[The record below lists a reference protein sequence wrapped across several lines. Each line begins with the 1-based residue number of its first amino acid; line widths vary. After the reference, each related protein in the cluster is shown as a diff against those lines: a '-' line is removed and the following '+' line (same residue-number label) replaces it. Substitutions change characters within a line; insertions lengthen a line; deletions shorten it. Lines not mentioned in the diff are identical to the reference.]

1 MIKITT
7 IESKL
12 MIAFFSI
19 ASLVVIVGIVG
30 IVNSLHIYT
39 TLNVVANS
47 ILPELL
53 TSNKIQSSVNKISSD
68 VVGFA
73 IVSPATKQ
81 LHQERLQQ
89 ITQDSNTLTA
99 LVDKLYKA
107 APDSKDSAEPYY
119 VLKHLTSEYSTIS
132 LQLINSKYNGMDEQ
146 SILNLISSA
155 DNIRN
160 EIDDIINKR
169 INTQNTHMQN
179 EIAKANDSIHA
190 QQQEII
196 ISSIVAF
203 LMSLIIGRYISLN
216 SIVKPL
222 SKLKQ
227 ATIQVAHGNFG
238 YIEQKGSIPSQG
250 NNNNNNNDYDE
261 IGELSLQFDNMRQML
276 NQRTRELES
285 SNKQLSSANEQLKV
299 NDKLQRDFI
308 NIAAHELKTPVEP
321 LLLGSEQLKD
331 ILPNNEIVSIVFR
344 SAKKLQTLSNTIL
357 DAARVESGTF
367 KVYREHVNIK
377 DIISDALEI
386 TNCCCTTSSC
396 NKVDNNDCTING
408 LNIINEIKDIFIDA
422 DKDRITQV
430 ISNLLN
436 NSMKSIEE
444 EQEQQEEEEEVERV
458 ISVVAQIRGNSE
470 LVVSVS
476 DNGKG
481 IDSEVMPRLFT
492 KFATKSFGGTGLG
505 LFISKSIVEA
515 HGGRMW
521 AENNTD
527 GKKGATFS
535 FSLPVVYHQ

>member
-1 MIKITT
+1 M
-7 IESKL
+7 L
-12 MIAFFSI
+12 F
-19 ASLVVIVGIVG
+19 
-30 IVNSLHIYT
+30 
-39 TLNVVANS
+39 
-47 ILPELL
+47 
-53 TSNKIQSSVNKISSD
+53 SVNKISSD

-107 APDSKDSAEPYY
+107 APDSKDSAEPYS
-119 VLKHLTSEYSTIS
+119 VLKHLTSEYFTIS
-132 LQLINSKYNGMDEQ
+132 LQLINSKYNGMNEQ
-146 SILNLISSA
+146 SILSLISSA

-160 EIDDIINKR
+160 EIDDIVNKR
-169 INTQNTHMQN
+169 INTQNTQIQN

-203 LMSLIIGRYISLN
+203 LMSLIIGRHISLN

-227 ATIQVAHGNFG
+227 ATIQVAYGNFG
-238 YIEQKGSIPSQG
+238 YVEQKGSIPLQS
-250 NNNNNNNDYDE
+250 NNEDYDE

-285 SNKQLSSANEQLKV
+285 SNKQLSLANEQLKV

-308 NIAAHELKTPVEP
+308 NIAAHELKTPVES

-331 ILPNNEIVSIVFR
+331 ILPNNEVLSIVIR
-344 SAKKLQTLSNTIL
+344 SAKKLQALSNTIL

-367 KVYREHVNIK
+367 KIYTERVNIK

-386 TNCCCTTSSC
+386 TNCCTASY
-396 NKVDNNDCTING
+396 NKGDNDYNIIG
-408 LNIINEIKDIFIDA
+408 LNIINEVKDIFIDA

-430 ISNLLN
+430 VSNLLN
-436 NSMKSIEE
+436 NSMKSIE
-444 EQEQQEEEEEVERV
+444 QEQQEEERV
-458 ISVVAQIRGNSE
+458 ISIVSQIRGNSE
-470 LVVSVS
+470 LVVSIS

-481 IDSEVMPRLFT
+481 IDSDALLHSE
-492 KFATKSFGGTGLG
+492 KSL
-505 LFISKSIVEA
+505 
-515 HGGRMW
+515 
-521 AENNTD
+521 
-527 GKKGATFS
+527 
-535 FSLPVVYHQ
+535 

>member
-107 APDSKDSAEPYY
+107 APDSKDSAEPDYSM
-119 VLKHLTSEYSTIS
+119 LKHLTSEYSTIS
-132 LQLINSKYNGMDEQ
+132 LQLINSKYNGMNEQ

-160 EIDDIINKR
+160 EIGDIINKR
-169 INTQNTHMQN
+169 INTQNTQIQN

-238 YIEQKGSIPSQG
+238 YIEQKGSIPSQS
-250 NNNNNNNDYDE
+250 NNDDYDE

-285 SNKQLSSANEQLKV
+285 SNKQLSLANEQLKV

-344 SAKKLQTLSNTIL
+344 SAKKLQALSNTIL

-367 KVYREHVNIK
+367 KIYREHVNIK

-386 TNCCCTTSSC
+386 TNCCTASY
-396 NKVDNNDCTING
+396 NKSDNDYNING
-408 LNIINEIKDIFIDA
+408 LNIINEVKDIFIDA

-430 ISNLLN
+430 VSNLLN

-444 EQEQQEEEEEVERV
+444 QEQQEEERV
-458 ISVVAQIRGNSE
+458 ISVVTQIRENSE

-481 IDSEVMPRLFT
+481 IDSEIMPRLFT
-492 KFATKSFGGTGLG
+492 KFATKSFDGTGLG

-515 HGGRMW
+515 HGGKMW

-535 FSLPVVYHQ
+535 FSLSVVYHQY

>member
-1 MIKITT
+1 MELFKKNMIKITT

-12 MIAFFSI
+12 MTAFFSI

-30 IVNSLHIYT
+30 IVNSLHVYT

-99 LVDKLYKA
+99 LVDNLYKA
-107 APDSKDSAEPYY
+107 APDSKDSAEPYS

-132 LQLINSKYNGMDEQ
+132 LQLINSRYNGMNEQ

-160 EIDDIINKR
+160 DIDDIINKR
-169 INTQNTHMQN
+169 INTQNNQLQS

-203 LMSLIIGRYISLN
+203 LMSFVIGRHISLN
-216 SIVKPL
+216 SIIKPL

-227 ATIQVAHGNFG
+227 ATIQVAHGNFD
-238 YIEQKGSIPSQG
+238 YIEQKCSIPSQS
-250 NNNNNNNDYDE
+250 NNNDDYDE
-261 IGELSLQFDNMRQML
+261 IGELSLQFDNMGQML

-285 SNKQLSSANEQLKV
+285 SNKQLSLANEQLKV

-308 NIAAHELKTPVEP
+308 NIAAHELKTPVES

-331 ILPNNEIVSIVFR
+331 ILPNNEVLSIVIR
-344 SAKKLQTLSNTIL
+344 SAKKLQALSNTIL

-367 KVYREHVNIK
+367 KIYTERVNIK

-386 TNCCCTTSSC
+386 TNCCITSY
-396 NKVDNNDCTING
+396 NKGDNDYNNNG
-408 LNIINEIKDIFIDA
+408 LNIINQVIDIFIDA
-422 DKDRITQV
+422 DRDRITQV
-430 ISNLLN
+430 VSNLLN

-444 EQEQQEEEEEVERV
+444 QEQQEGEPERV
-458 ISVVAQIRGNSE
+458 ISIVTQIRGNSE

-481 IDSEVMPRLFT
+481 IDSEIMPRLFT
-492 KFATKSFGGTGLG
+492 KFATKSFDGTGLG

-515 HGGRMW
+515 HGGKMW
-521 AENNTD
+521 AENNAD
-527 GKKGATFS
+527 GKGATFY
-535 FSLPVVYHQ
+535 FSLPLSR

>member
-30 IVNSLHIYT
+30 IVNSLRIYT
-39 TLNVVANS
+39 TLNVVATS

-89 ITQDSNTLTA
+89 ITQDSNMLTA
-99 LVDKLYKA
+99 LVDNLYKA
-107 APDSKDSAEPYY
+107 ASDSKDSAEPYS

-132 LQLINSKYNGMDEQ
+132 LLLINSKYNGMNEQ

-169 INTQNTHMQN
+169 INTQNTQMQN
-179 EIAKANDSIHA
+179 EIAKANNSIHA

-203 LMSLIIGRYISLN
+203 LMSIIIGRYISLN

-238 YIEQKGSIPSQG
+238 YIEQKGSIPSQS
-250 NNNNNNNDYDE
+250 NNNDDDGDYDE

-285 SNKQLSSANEQLKV
+285 SNKQLSLANEQLKV

-331 ILPNNEIVSIVFR
+331 ILPNNEVVSIVFR

-367 KVYREHVNIK
+367 KIYREHINIK

-386 TNCCCTTSSC
+386 ANCYCTASY
-396 NKVDNNDCTING
+396 NKGDNDYNING
-408 LNIINEIKDIFIDA
+408 LNIINEVKDIFIDA

-430 ISNLLN
+430 VSNLLN

-444 EQEQQEEEEEVERV
+444 EQEQQEEERV
-458 ISVVAQIRGNSE
+458 ISIVTQIRGNSE

-481 IDSEVMPRLFT
+481 IDSEIMPRLFT
-492 KFATKSFGGTGLG
+492 KFATKSFDGTGLG

-515 HGGRMW
+515 HGGKMW

-535 FSLPVVYHQ
+535 FSLPVVYHQY